1 MCVWYKSIQTLV
13 EEIACDENTA
23 TFRFTIRDT
32 GIGMSED
39 FVNNELFEPFTQ
51 EKQGARTQ
59 YQGTGLGMSIV
70 KELIEKMNGTITV
83 ESVLGEGSAFTVT
96 LPFEIDKH
104 PSAQAADSWTCA
116 CGTVVNGNFCPNC
129 GAKKPD
135 NDGWTCSCGK
145 VNKGNFCAN
154 CGAKKPEGLPK
165 YRCDKCGW
173 EPEDPAHPPKFCP
186 QCGDPFDENDR
197 A

>member
-1 MCVWYKSIQTLV
+1 MCIWYKSIQTLV

-104 PSAQAADSWTCA
+104 PSAQAADSWKCA

-186 QCGDPFDENDR
+186 QCGDPFDKNDR